1 MTHDLDTVNE
11 ASPPIDGAQFEVNV
25 RDLDGTRFVSVSGEV
40 DLSVADTLAEVLCG
54 QRVLVNMTGLLS
66 STQPGLVLFCGPG
79 SVGDLD
85 HAEECLSEQA
95 ARIGRLLP
103 PVPGARG
110 RGKQNPWSGVAGGSY
125 RSGWRP
131 SCRESGE
138 DANAARSD

>member
-11 ASPPIDGAQFEVNV
+11 ASPPIDGAQFEVKV

-54 QRVLVNMTGLLS
+54 QRVLVDMTGVTFIGLNRDQCS
-66 STQPGLVLFCGPG
+66 SCGPG
-79 SVGDLD
+79 SVVDLD

-95 ARIGRLLP
+95 ARIGRRLP

-110 RGKQNPWSGVAGGSY
+110 LGKQNPRSWVAGGSY
-125 RSGWRP
+125 RSGL
-131 SCRESGE
+131 
-138 DANAARSD
+138 AALLSRVR

>member
-66 STQPGLVLFCGPG
+66 STQPGLVLF
-79 SVGDLD
+79 LW
-85 HAEECLSEQA
+85 
-95 ARIGRLLP
+95 
-103 PVPGARG
+103 
-110 RGKQNPWSGVAGGSY
+110 PWK
-125 RSGWRP
+125 RRRP
-131 SCRESGE
+131 
-138 DANAARSD
+138 